1 LEQSRKYT
9 YKSLYKL
16 MTSGGVRDIQMMTIW
31 KCNIHLKV
39 KIFIWMAIYDI
50 IQSRVQLKR
59 KKWFGP
65 SDHILFQCPVAIYL
79 WCFLRENLRWPK
91 LPTSY
96 SNFLVEIVNDCRGIN
111 KNINLFICTDAM
123 WTIWKTRNDVVFNKK
138 VITSPTTLI
147 FKTLTLVKS

>member
-1 LEQSRKYT
+1 
-9 YKSLYKL
+9 
-16 MTSGGVRDIQMMTIW
+16 MASGGVRDIQMMTIW

-39 KIFIWMAIYDI
+39 KIFIWMAIHDI

-65 SDHILFQCPVAIYL
+65 SECLVCDKMETADHILFQCPVAIYL